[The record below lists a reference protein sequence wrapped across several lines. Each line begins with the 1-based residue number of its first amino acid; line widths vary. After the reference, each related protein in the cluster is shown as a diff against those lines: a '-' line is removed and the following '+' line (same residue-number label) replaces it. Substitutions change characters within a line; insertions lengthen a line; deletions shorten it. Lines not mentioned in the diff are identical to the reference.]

1 MKKQFLK
8 SKSVCKVTFTLP
20 KEAVTNATDV
30 KLVGEFNNWNVNEG
44 IAMETVK
51 DGSFRKIVELETGRD
66 YQFRFLVDNSRWE
79 NAWDADSYVNTPY
92 NVDNSVVCLSNGAT
106 KTATTKKATTLKV
119 PTTKKT
125 VKKATT
131 KKPVAKKTVKKVTA
145 TKSPVA
151 KKTATKKTT
160 MRKSS
165 AAVKASTKTGTVRKT
180 TTRKVTATKDNLKQ
194 IEGIGPKIEKLL
206 NAADIMTWAALAKT
220 SVKKLKQVLSDAGS
234 RYKMHDPT
242 SWPKQAKL
250 AAAGQWDKLDKL
262 QDQLMGGK

>member
-8 SKSVCKVTFTLP
+8 SKSVCKVTFSLP
-20 KEAVTNATDV
+20 KEAVTNASDV
-30 KLVGEFNNWNVNEG
+30 KLVGDFNNWNVNEG
-44 IAMETVK
+44 IAMEAVK
-51 DGSFRKIVELETGRD
+51 DGSFSKIVELETGRD

-92 NVDNSVVCLSNGAT
+92 NVDNSVVCLSNGNGA
-106 KTATTKKATTLKV
+106 TKKATTLKV
-119 PTTKKT
+119 PVTKKT
-125 VKKATT
+125 VKKATTT

-145 TKSPVA
+145 TKRPVA

-160 MRKSS
+160 TRKSS
-165 AAVKASTKTGTVRKT
+165 AAVKAIAKTGTVKKT

-194 IEGIGPKIEKLL
+194 IEGVGPKIEKLL
-206 NAADIMTWAALAKT
+206 NEAGIMTWAALAKT
-220 SVKKLKQVLSDAGS
+220 SVKKLKLVLSDAGS

-250 AAAGQWDKLDKL
+250 AAAGQWDKLEKL